1 MALNL
6 CFYLF
11 VCICMCMG
19 TDVPRHECGG
29 QGKTCELD
37 SLPLPCGSQRCIFK
51 LSGLV
56 VSTFTHYAI
65 LLAPKFYLLLL
76 LLLLYLYMSNVWMLA
91 HPCKTVFKSLSSFCL
106 RFVRQNSGSYAYI
119 PSTFTQQ
126 TLLNDHRAFSFL
138 MTVVKVLAIM
148 SDDLSLISE
157 PMW

>member
-1 MALNL
+1 MLLFICVYMYVYGHRCARAWVWRSGENL
-6 CFYLF
+6 WTWFSPFTMWIPAMNL
-11 VCICMCMG
+11 
-19 TDVPRHECGG
+19 
-29 QGKTCELD
+29 
-37 SLPLPCGSQRCIFK
+37 K

-65 LLAPKFYLLLL
+65 LLVPKFYLLLLL

-106 RFVRQNSGSYAYI
+106 RFVRQNSGSNAYI

-126 TLLNDHRAFSFL
+126 TLLTDHRAFSFL

-157 PMW
+157 PLW

>member
-11 VCICMCMG
+11 VCICICMG
-19 TDVPRHECGG
+19 TDVPWHECGWRSEENLW
-29 QGKTCELD
+29 TWISPFTMWIPVM
-37 SLPLPCGSQRCIFK
+37 SLK

-65 LLAPKFYLLLL
+65 LLAPKFYLLFLL
-76 LLLLYLYMSNVWMLA
+76 LLLLYLYMSNVWMLT
-91 HPCKTVFKSLSSFCL
+91 HPCKTIFKSLSSFCL

-126 TLLNDHRAFSFL
+126 TLFTLLTDHRAF
-138 MTVVKVLAIM
+138 LA
-148 SDDLSLISE
+148 
-157 PMW
+157 